1 MDWLNIHA
9 STLDSPQFIGSDPV
23 ERSTWLCLLRFCIGQ
38 ENGGVIEDCADWQDR
53 RWQQLA
59 RVTKRE
65 IARKCELWS
74 FDGEKLI
81 VWAYPVS
88 KQEEVQAKRKA
99 GLDTAA
105 KRWKKHD
112 SSVDSSA
119 TRSADTEGKE
129 KEKEGEG
136 NGKENKDTLTLV
148 SLPDAAP
155 EKTEL
160 QLRAEKLMNRK
171 ATTPYNDKDKRAWK
185 NALPSIQA
193 TSEEDWQYLEEFY
206 RLPQCETFARKSYD
220 ALLNNW
226 TGEIDRA
233 RSFRRKGSTRDIL
246 AAKRINDQYQE
257 GM

>member
-74 FDGEKLI
+74 FDGDKLV

-88 KQEEVQAKRKA
+88 KQDEVQAKRKA

-112 SSVDSSA
+112 SSA
-119 TRSADTEGKE
+119 TSLATCSADA
-129 KEKEGEG
+129 EGERKE
-136 NGKENKDTLTLV
+136 NGKEVRAKPLVLTELPELPEPMRTPRLVQAWGNWIAFRASLGKKKAVTAFGASQSFKDFATWGE
-148 SLPDAAP
+148 DAAIASIENSIRNGWQGLFEPTARAVKSP
-155 EKTEL
+155 E
-160 QLRAEKLMNRK
+160 
-171 ATTPYNDKDKRAWK
+171 P
-185 NALPSIQA
+185 ALPVVAPKIRIP
-193 TSEEDWQYLEEFY
+193 DNLRPDY
-206 RLPQCETFARKSYD
+206 
-220 ALLNNW
+220 
-226 TGEIDRA
+226 
-233 RSFRRKGSTRDIL
+233 TR
-246 AAKRINDQYQE
+246 
-257 GM
+257 